1 MNKSYCLS
9 GTKTVIRRLF
19 RQDMEDILSC
29 YEQYKQLYYNP
40 INETFIINTLLYGE
54 IWGAY
59 VDNSIVAC
67 CYYLPLNSSFYA
79 QSPSFS
85 AIADFTENTEKYFL
99 MGYVGIKPK
108 IYSTDYSENPCAPTE
123 SGLYHCFLNIAQ
135 MQGFRRG
142 HKYILHA
149 MPVKLCFDIETLFR
163 CGYKLIKLR
172 GLENLVVHYIFAK
185 AVFNEEDIYCVDS
198 AEIAETTDLSDTKK
212 VSALLES
219 GYICVDLCKKE
230 NKLYF
235 KRLVT
240 D

>member
-1 MNKSYCLS
+1 MNKNYCLS
-9 GTKTVIRRLF
+9 GTKTIIRRLF
-19 RQDMEDILSC
+19 RQDMSDILSC
-29 YEQYKQLYYNP
+29 YEQYKKLYYNP
-40 INETFIINTLLYGE
+40 VNETFILNTLLYGE

-59 VDNSIVAC
+59 VNNNIIAC
-67 CYYLPLNSSFYA
+67 CYYLPLDSSFYA
-79 QSPSFS
+79 QSSSYS

-99 MGYVGIKPK
+99 MGYVGIKGEL
-108 IYSTDYSENPCAPTE
+108 YETDYIENPCAPTE
-123 SGLYHCFLNIAQ
+123 GGLYHSFLNIAQ

-142 HKYILHA
+142 HKYIIHP
-149 MPVKLCFDIETLFR
+149 MPVKLDFDIETLFR
-163 CGYKLIKLR
+163 CGYKLVKIR

-198 AEIAETTDLSDTKK
+198 VEIAETAELNDTKK
-212 VSALLES
+212 ASALLES

-230 NKLYF
+230 NNLYF